1 MNFEQTDILL
11 NQMCVNASS
20 DWFTSPHTPLK
31 APQTPAAG
39 SPSACSVYLLPAP
52 QLLQTQLTMSDRGAF
67 DTNVITL
74 TRFVLEEGRKAKG
87 TGELTTLLNSMC
99 TAIKAISSAVRKA
112 GIANL

>member
-1 MNFEQTDILL
+1 MPRLIGLP
-11 NQMCVNASS
+11 A
-20 DWFTSPHTPLK
+20 HTPPKRSLK
-31 APQTPAAG
+31 LLHQTHVQPFCLPVPFAFQLHK
-39 SPSACSVYLLPAP
+39 LL
-52 QLLQTQLTMSDRGAF
+52 LTMSDRGAF